1 MVSLRAHPVVFCRAS
16 SMIYL
21 LAVLDKNLQMT
32 GHYLR
37 LTTET
42 EEVHTKEFPYRQCH
56 RKSLV
61 IRIAL
66 HGVSQG
72 RKRQKAAEMGF
83 QCTTTLTLLS
93 FITRQTSKL
102 LLPLFSVGLS
112 FGLSLIPRPTAK

>member
-32 GHYLR
+32 RHHLR

-42 EEVHTKEFPYRQCH
+42 EEVHTKEFPCRQCH
-56 RKSLV
+56 RKSLI

-66 HGVSQG
+66 HGVSQD
-72 RKRQKAAEMGF
+72 RKGQKAAKMVL
-83 QCTTTLTLLS
+83 QCTPTLTLIPL
-93 FITRQTSKL
+93 ITCQTSKL
-102 LLPLFSVGLS
+102 SYFCRCFLLG
-112 FGLSLIPRPTAK
+112 